1 LTIYKESNFFD
12 KPVVAWGITILIIYS
27 VICYSIETLPNL
39 DTSTSLF
46 LNYSEIFIV
55 IIFTMEYLYRLYTS
69 PNRLKFI
76 FSFYGLI
83 DLFAIIPFYLAT
95 ALDLRTLRLMRLLR
109 LARLLKLAR
118 YNVAIKRFSDAIYI
132 AKEELII
139 FMLASFVM
147 LYLAAVGIYHF
158 ENKAQPEVYSS
169 IFDSLWWAVC
179 TLTTVGYGD
188 IYPITVGGRIFTFGV
203 LMLGLGLIAVPTGII
218 ASALSEIRNNS
229 KSHD

>member
-132 AKEELII
+132 AKE
-139 FMLASFVM
+139 
-147 LYLAAVGIYHF
+147 
-158 ENKAQPEVYSS
+158 VY
-169 IFDSLWWAVC
+169 F
-179 TLTTVGYGD
+179 
-188 IYPITVGGRIFTFGV
+188 
-203 LMLGLGLIAVPTGII
+203 
-218 ASALSEIRNNS
+218 
-229 KSHD
+229 